1 MKKLLSR
8 LAVRRT
14 ADSFSVELHEATGQV
29 CDRAC
34 RSAAHRDR
42 VRTAAHHA
50 RF

>member
-1 MKKLLSR
+1 MRKLLSKWTS
-8 LAVRRT
+8 RRPSM
-14 ADSFSVELHEATGQV
+14 ADWVELDEATAQV

-42 VRTAAHHA
+42 VRTAAYQA

>member
-1 MKKLLSR
+1 MKKLF
-8 LAVRRT
+8 RRS
-14 ADSFSVELHEATGQV
+14 AARRAAGEQVVLDEATGQV

-42 VRTAAHHA
+42 VRAAAYQA